1 MSSRHGDKQFHC
13 PSLTTFSVHNNDT
26 RGENYRFILG
36 FSQVLVLEV
45 IWHMLYPR
53 QTLFCVLINVWSAL
67 FFTKISEEK
76 SSVKIAA
83 KNRLSLN
90 LYPM

>member
-1 MSSRHGDKQFHC
+1 MA
-13 PSLTTFSVHNNDT
+13 
-26 RGENYRFILG
+26 Y
-36 FSQVLVLEV
+36 V
-45 IWHMLYPR
+45 IS
-53 QTLFCVLINVWSAL
+53 QTLFCVLINVWFAL
-67 FFTKISEEK
+67 FLTKISEEK